1 MHTSHHCIRLLS
13 GWVIMLI
20 WMKSQMMM
28 IVLIKVC
35 LGLANDSQYMAKMYQ
50 DQKSDDGTI

>member
-1 MHTSHHCIRLLS
+1 
-13 GWVIMLI
+13 
-20 WMKSQMMM
+20 MKSQMMM